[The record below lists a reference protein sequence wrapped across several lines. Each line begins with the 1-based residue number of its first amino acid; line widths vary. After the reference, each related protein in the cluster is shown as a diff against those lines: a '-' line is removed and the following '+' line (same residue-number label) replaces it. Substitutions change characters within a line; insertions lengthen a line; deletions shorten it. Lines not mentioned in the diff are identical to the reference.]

1 MNVVTG
7 LAVYFV
13 LWWIS
18 LFMVLPWGNRP
29 DTQVQKGNVPS
40 APSKPRIGWKALA
53 TTGLAAAFWVII
65 WLVVRSDLIP
75 LRVSGP
81 A

>member
-29 DTQVQKGNVPS
+29 DTEVQEGNAPS
-40 APSKPRIGWKALA
+40 APAKPRIGLKALV

-75 LRVSGP
+75 LRESGP
-81 A
+81 V

>member
-29 DTQVQKGNVPS
+29 DTEIQEGNAPS
-40 APSKPRIGWKALA
+40 APAKPRIGLKALV

-75 LRVSGP
+75 LRESGQI
-81 A
+81 

>member
-29 DTQVQKGNVPS
+29 DTEVQEGNAPS
-40 APSKPRIGWKALA
+40 APAKPRIGLKALV

-75 LRVSGP
+75 LRESGQI
-81 A
+81 

>member
-29 DTQVQKGNVPS
+29 DTEVQEGNAPS
-40 APSKPRIGWKALA
+40 APAKPRIGLKALV

-75 LRVSGP
+75 VRESGQV
-81 A
+81 

>member
-29 DTQVQKGNVPS
+29 DTEVQEGNAPS
-40 APSKPRIGWKALA
+40 APAKPRIGLKALV

-65 WLVVRSDLIP
+65 WLVVRSVLSP
-75 LRVSGP
+75 LRESGLL
-81 A
+81 

>member
-29 DTQVQKGNVPS
+29 DTEVQEGNAPS
-40 APSKPRIGWKALA
+40 APAKPRIALKALV

-75 LRVSGP
+75 LRESGP
-81 A
+81 I

>member
-1 MNVVTG
+1 MNFVTG

-29 DTQVQKGNVPS
+29 DTEVQEGNSPS
-40 APSKPRIGWKALA
+40 APSKPRIGMKALG
-53 TTGLAAAFWVII
+53 TTGLAAVFWVLI
-65 WLVVRSDLIP
+65 WLVVQSDLIP
-75 LRVSGP
+75 VRELGP
-81 A
+81 I

>member
-29 DTQVQKGNVPS
+29 DTEVQEGNAPS
-40 APSKPRIGWKALA
+40 APSKPRIGLKALA
-53 TTGLAAAFWVII
+53 TTGLAATFWVII

-75 LRVSGP
+75 LRESGP
-81 A
+81 V

>member
-29 DTQVQKGNVPS
+29 DTEVQEGNAPS
-40 APSKPRIGWKALA
+40 APAKPRIVLKALV

-75 LRVSGP
+75 LRESGQI
-81 A
+81 